1 MKNLFA
7 LIAVIFLVQGVT
19 YAAPEAKKEKF
30 NVNNAVKFLEKNE
43 QILEKW
49 GNTKVKRGSK
59 KFFQKDKAMKN
70 VIDEL
75 INYRF
80 IAKYII
86 GKKWDSTDE
95 ATKEELF
102 NKIKELFT
110 ELYLED
116 TFYNNSYEKK
126 YIEKGVETL
135 YIKGVPESVFI
146 TTEIQVIFKGKPVI
160 YELIYHLHT
169 VDGKYKVFDVELDTV
184 SMVRNYREQFNKS
197 IKDNSVKKLIEK
209 LDEIIKKKKSGKKKK
224 SKKGKKAPAK
234 KKK

>member
-1 MKNLFA
+1 MKNVFA
-7 LIAVIFLVQGVT
+7 LVAIIFLFQGVT
-19 YAAPEAKKEKF
+19 YAAPEAKKAKF
-30 NVNNAVKFLEKNE
+30 NVNSAVKFLEKNE

-59 KFFQKDKAMKN
+59 KFFEKDKAMKK
-70 VIDEL
+70 VVDEL
-75 INYRF
+75 IDYRF
-80 IAKYII
+80 IANYII
-86 GKKWDSTDE
+86 GKQWDQTDE
-95 ATKEELF
+95 DTKKKLF
-102 NKIKELFT
+102 EKIKELFT

-126 YIEKGVETL
+126 YIEKGLETM
-135 YIKGVPESVFI
+135 YIKGVPESVYI

-184 SMVRNYREQFNKS
+184 SMVRNYREQFNKN
-197 IKDNSVKKLIEK
+197 IKDKSVKELIKK
-209 LDEIIKKKKSGKKKK
+209 LDGIIKKKKNGKKKG
-224 SKKGKKAPAK
+224 SKKGRYPLK